1 MKTEV
6 AYCMDKN
13 EKFELIRAEEKDSKY
28 SNPKLRLILTIGY
41 LGIFGSIITVF
52 MIFMSALSRENH
64 EFDVKYTAAGIV
76 VMMVCTA
83 AVVVLNIQDK
93 KAKKEFFKNE
103 NILRKN
109 AQKYRGK
116 IVGAEKNIRHVTYM
130 KEVFDETIWN
140 FIIKYKDENNEI
152 ITVKSEK
159 FLNDISEVLAS
170 KNVTVYALE
179 DGTFEFGKYKL
190 RENKDDDFVKLK
202 IKINEEDAKV

>member
-1 MKTEV
+1 
-6 AYCMDKN
+6 
-13 EKFELIRAEEKDSKY
+13 
-28 SNPKLRLILTIGY
+28 
-41 LGIFGSIITVF
+41 
-52 MIFMSALSRENH
+52 
-64 EFDVKYTAAGIV
+64 
-76 VMMVCTA
+76 
-83 AVVVLNIQDK
+83 
-93 KAKKEFFKNE
+93 
-103 NILRKN
+103 
-109 AQKYRGK
+109 
-116 IVGAEKNIRHVTYM
+116 M

-202 IKINEEDAKV
+202 IKINYKFPKHRKRIYSLDEWYM

>member
-1 MKTEV
+1 
-6 AYCMDKN
+6 MDKK
-13 EKFELIRAEEKDSKY
+13 EKLELVRAEEKDVKY
-28 SNPKLRLILTIGY
+28 SNPKLRLMLAIGY

-64 EFDVKYTAAGIV
+64 KFDVTYTIVAIV
-76 VMMVCTA
+76 VMTLCIA
-83 AVVVLNIQDK
+83 AVIVLNMLDK

-103 NILRKN
+103 KMLRKN
-109 AQKYRGK
+109 AKKYRGK

-179 DGTFEFGKYKL
+179 DGTFEFGGYKL
-190 RENKDDDFVKLK
+190 RENKDDDFIKLK
-202 IKINEEDAKV
+202 VKINEEDAKV